1 MSHSQNFALSWWHLS
16 GTLPLSRD
24 DHTYHVLRRVWADH
38 TMTGARGFWAT
49 KSEDHLTTV
58 LLGPFGCLS
67 GVSWLNSILARGA
80 FPIAQAEQIRF
91 AFSCE
96 ELLGEELAHRHGRNF
111 VIPDVMMNW
120 RGREAGLI
128 AVEAKK
134 PGGQMPSA
142 QDITKLETYTRL
154 QSARKLARRH
164 GLFLVDDL
172 HVASLIRGGHFAV
185 GWSILH
191 AILIEALDQ
200 ETGSPEEIAQVASAL
215 TKLYVASGVKTR
227 RLSVPKGR
235 GGRMSDRMLSLKLG
249 LEIREAALKG
259 ELKSPPFP
267 WLLNEPT
274 REEISKGGLQSTAS
288 RRVNRWSFEWTATS
302 ELV

>member
-267 WLLNEPT
+267 WLLNEPGKRRKSL
-274 REEISKGGLQSTAS
+274 REVFKARPVDALIVGRLNGLQHLS
-288 RRVNRWSFEWTATS
+288 
-302 ELV
+302 